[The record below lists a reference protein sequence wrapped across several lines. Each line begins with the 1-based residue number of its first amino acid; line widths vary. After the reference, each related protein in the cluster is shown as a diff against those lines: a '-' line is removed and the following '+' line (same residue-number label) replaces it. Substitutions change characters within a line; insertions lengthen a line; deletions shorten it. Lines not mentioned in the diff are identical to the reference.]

1 MRRYQLHKVPTDKI
15 GVFLAR
21 PWEIINLRGLLSHN
35 IDIVASIDGILPN
48 FNLPKLRGRSRYIR
62 IEPMAFEYDWI
73 KRFATFKSE
82 LVYFFDYAV
91 VVAVIGA
98 RRTNSGIRGS
108 SVWATLFVSCCVKAI
123 SIHIINGK

>member
-1 MRRYQLHKVPTDKI
+1 MHKVPAYKI
-15 GVFLAR
+15 RVFLAR

-35 IDIVASIDGILPN
+35 IDIVASIDRILPN
-48 FNLPKLRGRSRYIR
+48 FDLPKLRGRSRYIR

-73 KRFATFKSE
+73 KRFATLKSE
-82 LVYFFDYAV
+82 LVYFFDYAIV
-91 VVAVIGA
+91 VTVIGA

-108 SVWATLFVSCCVKAI
+108 SVWATLFVSCCVKAL